1 MYGFFI
7 LKGVNGLKTIAI
19 CNQKGGVGKTT
30 TAWTLAT
37 GLNKKGFKVLLIDL
51 DAQSNLSFTA
61 KVDLLNLET
70 TLYDV
75 FRNNAEVKDALNHIN
90 DTMDIL
96 TGGISLASADR
107 EFVSLGR
114 EKMLKKAVKQIS
126 DNYDYCIVDCSPSLG
141 VLNENA
147 LTLADSVVIPM
158 GVDIYALQGVN
169 QLQGFIND
177 IKENSNP
184 NLKIDGILITRVSE
198 NTNLYKDMRP
208 QFEKV
213 ADVMSTKVFNTF
225 IRNTI
230 AVSEVSAQRS
240 NLFDEMPN
248 ATATKDYQAF
258 INELIGG

>member
-61 KVDLLNLET
+61 KVDLLNLKK

-75 FRNNAEVKDALNHIN
+75 FRDNVDVKDALNHIN

-248 ATATKDYQAF
+248 ATATRDYKAF
-258 INELIGG
+258 IEELLQA

>member
-1 MYGFFI
+1 M
-7 LKGVNGLKTIAI
+7 KTIAI

>member
-1 MYGFFI
+1 M
-7 LKGVNGLKTIAI
+7 NGLKTIAI

>member
-61 KVDLLNLET
+61 KVDLLNLKK

-75 FRNNAEVKDALNHIN
+75 FRDNVNVKDALNHIN

-169 QLQGFIND
+169 QLQGFISD

-248 ATATKDYQAF
+248 ATATRDYKAF
-258 INELIGG
+258 IEELLQA

>member
-1 MYGFFI
+1 M
-7 LKGVNGLKTIAI
+7 NGLKTIAI

-213 ADVMSTKVFNTF
+213 AEVMSTKVFNTF

>member
-61 KVDLLNLET
+61 KVDLLNLKK

-75 FRNNAEVKDALNHIN
+75 FRDNANVKDALNHIN

-248 ATATKDYQAF
+248 ATATRDYKAF
-258 INELIGG
+258 IDELLQA

>member
-1 MYGFFI
+1 M
-7 LKGVNGLKTIAI
+7 KTIAI

-61 KVDLLNLET
+61 KVDLLNLKK

-75 FRNNAEVKDALNHIN
+75 FRDNANVKDALNHIN

-248 ATATKDYQAF
+248 ATATRDYKAF
-258 INELIGG
+258 IEELLQA

>member
-1 MYGFFI
+1 M
-7 LKGVNGLKTIAI
+7 KTLAI
-19 CNQKGGVGKTT
+19 INQKGGVAKTT
-30 TAWTLAT
+30 TAWALGC
-37 GLNKKGFKVLLIDL
+37 GLNKKGYKVLLVDL

-61 KVDLLNLET
+61 KVDLLHLDT

-75 FRNNAEVKDALNHIN
+75 FKGNADVKDALNSIT

-114 EKMLKKAVKQIS
+114 EKMLKKALAPIS
-126 DNYDYCIVDCSPSLG
+126 NNYDYCIIDCPPSLG
-141 VLNENA
+141 LLNENS
-147 LTLADSVVIPM
+147 LTAADDLIIPM
-158 GVDIYALQGVN
+158 QTDIYALQGIH

-177 IKENSNP
+177 VKENSNP
-184 NLKIDGILITRVSE
+184 GLNIKGILITRVSE

-208 QFEKV
+208 QFEIV
-213 ADVMSTKVFNTF
+213 ADDMGTKVFNTF
-225 IRNTI
+225 IRNTV

-258 INELIGG
+258 INELII

>member
-61 KVDLLNLET
+61 KVDLLNLKK

-75 FRNNAEVKDALNHIN
+75 FRDNANVKDALNHIN

-248 ATATKDYQAF
+248 ATATRDYKAF
-258 INELIGG
+258 IEELLQA

>member
-1 MYGFFI
+1 M
-7 LKGVNGLKTIAI
+7 KTIAI

-61 KVDLLNLET
+61 KVDLLNLKK

-107 EFVSLGR
+107 EFISLGR
-114 EKMLKKAVKQIS
+114 EKMLKKAVTQIS

-248 ATATKDYQAF
+248 ATATRDYKAF
-258 INELIGG
+258 IEELLQA

>member
-1 MYGFFI
+1 M
-7 LKGVNGLKTIAI
+7 KTIAI

-213 ADVMSTKVFNTF
+213 AEVMSTKVFNTF